1 MCGAWKVAAAAVVEA
16 GPAERGSVSGTGTAE
31 AGRPA
36 FCTESVV
43 AAAGV
48 LPAAVAVAG
57 VWTVGDAG
65 ALLGQESWTGLEAPS
80 APALLFGLEPW
91 TEDGPAF
98 GFWTGAEDVSGLG
111 SLSAVMFAPSSWT
124 GTEAVFELGS
134 WTGTEE
140 TLGWGSLSAVEV
152 LCGPGS

>member
-1 MCGAWKVAAAAVVEA
+1 MAAAAAVEA
-16 GPAERGSVSGTGTAE
+16 GPAERASVSGTGGAE
-31 AGRPA
+31 AGGPA
-36 FCTESVV
+36 LCTESGV
-43 AAAGV
+43 AVAGV
-48 LPAAVAVAG
+48 SSAAVAG
-57 VWTVGDAG
+57 VWTAGDAG
-65 ALLGQESWTGLEAPS
+65 ALLGQESWTRLEAPS
-80 APALLFGLEPW
+80 APASPFGLEPW

-111 SLSAVMFAPSSWT
+111 SLAAVMFAPSSWT

>member
-1 MCGAWKVAAAAVVEA
+1 MGA
-16 GPAERGSVSGTGTAE
+16 GPAGRGSVSGTGAAE
-31 AGRPA
+31 AAGPA
-36 FCTESVV
+36 LCTESGA

-48 LPAAVAVAG
+48 
-57 VWTVGDAG
+57 WTGGDAG
-65 ALLGQESWTGLEAPS
+65 ALSGPESWTGLEAPL
-80 APALLFGLEPW
+80 APAPGIEG
-91 TEDGPAF
+91 GPAF
-98 GFWTGAEDVSGLG
+98 GFWTGAEGVSGLG
-111 SLSAVMFAPSSWT
+111 SLAAVTFAPSSWT